1 MHIKSMAVENF
12 INRLFL
18 STITRQKVYIQNMNT
33 QDTIK
38 KTGDFIRN
46 SATLKI
52 VSIGILLVVLLIP
65 TSMISSLMH
74 ERELRRNSVVQEI
87 NQKWGNNQ
95 TITGPFFT
103 IPFKS
108 FYKDKND
115 QLKFQIKYFHLL
127 PENLKIS
134 GEIDPHVRYRSI
146 YEAVLYNTQ
155 LTVTGNFELPSLDQ
169 LNIDPDNILWEKSI
183 FSIGITDM
191 RGIQENLEIT
201 FNQQKF
207 GVSPGLKTTDI
218 AAAGVSSLIPL
229 SLSETSNP
237 FLLQLKIN
245 GSDQIHFIPVAEET
259 NIELKSSWPSPSFNG
274 AFLPTT
280 REVTENGFSAAW
292 KILHLNRNFP
302 QFWQGNQ
309 YKVND
314 ASFGLKLL
322 ITADIYQKS
331 IRISKYALMFIVF
344 TFSAFFFS
352 EIINK
357 KRIHPIQYL
366 LIGLAI
372 ILFYVLLLSIS
383 EHVNFDYA
391 YLLSSAA
398 ITFLI
403 TGYSQGIVKNKH
415 FTITVFGILT
425 TLYLY
430 LYIVL
435 QLEDYALIMGSGGLL
450 IVLGTIMYI
459 TRKIDW
465 YSLENK

>member
-1 MHIKSMAVENF
+1 
-12 INRLFL
+12 
-18 STITRQKVYIQNMNT
+18 MNT
-33 QDTIK
+33 QDTFK

-46 SATLKI
+46 SATMKI
-52 VSIGILLVVLLIP
+52 GSIGILVLVLLIP
-65 TSMISSLMH
+65 TSMISSLMR
-74 ERELRRNSVVQEI
+74 ERESRRDSVIQEI
-87 NQKWGNNQ
+87 NQKWGNSQ

-103 IPFKS
+103 IPYKS
-108 FYKDKND
+108 FYKDKNEK
-115 QLKFQIKYFHLL
+115 LKFNVKYFHIL

-134 GEIDPHVRYRSI
+134 GKIDPLIRYRSI

-155 LTVTGNFELPSLDQ
+155 INIDGNFIFPPLSQ
-169 LNIDPDNILWEKSI
+169 SNIDPDNVLWEKAV
-183 FSIGITDM
+183 FSVGITDM
-191 RGIQENLEIT
+191 RGIQENIQIT
-201 FNQQKF
+201 FNEKKY

-218 AAAGVSSLIPL
+218 ASAGVSSVIPL
-229 SLSETSNP
+229 SQTKDSNS
-237 FLLQLKIN
+237 FSLQLNIN
-245 GSDQIHFIPVAEET
+245 GSEQIQFIPVAEET
-259 NIELKSSWPSPSFNG
+259 KVEIKSSWPSPSFNG
-274 AFLPTT
+274 AFLPTNRVIT
-280 REVTENGFSAAW
+280 DKGFSADW

-302 QFWQGNQ
+302 QFWEGNQ
-309 YKVND
+309 YQVGN

-383 EHVNFDYA
+383 EHINFDYA
-391 YLLSSAA
+391 YLLSAMA
-398 ITFLI
+398 ITLLI
-403 TGYSQGIVKNKH
+403 TGYSKGIVKH
-415 FTITVFGILT
+415 QYFTLTVFGILAV
-425 TLYLY
+425 LYSY

-435 QLEDYALIMGSGGLL
+435 QLEDYALIMGSIGLL
-450 IVLGTIMYI
+450 VVLSTVMYI

-465 YSLENK
+465 YSLENIQKE